1 VSGRDYARDPIL
13 SWEVRWSPDGQW
25 FGAWIGEAPAGGH
38 PAGRPEAGSLTV
50 GSVDRATG
58 RIARERILDGAPAVR
73 GFALGDHR
81 IAWATLPGTDGKSE
95 VRLLVWTD
103 NGRGIVKTTPGGGND
118 TLPAL

>member
-1 VSGRDYARDPIL
+1 MTGHVERD
-13 SWEVRWSPDGQW
+13 
-25 FGAWIGEAPAGGH
+25 H
-38 PAGRPEAGSLTV
+38 
-50 GSVDRATG
+50 
-58 RIARERILDGAPAVR
+58 ILDRAPAVR

-103 NGRGIVKTTPGGGND
+103 KGRGIVNTSPGGGNN